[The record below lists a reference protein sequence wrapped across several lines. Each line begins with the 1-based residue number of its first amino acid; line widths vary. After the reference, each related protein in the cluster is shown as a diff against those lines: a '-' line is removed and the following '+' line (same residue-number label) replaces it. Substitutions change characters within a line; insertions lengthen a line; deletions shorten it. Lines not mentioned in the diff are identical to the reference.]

1 MKKKGCLSS
10 LFYFCQC
17 ALFGFKVRRS
27 QSQEEK
33 DKREDTREVENIEE
47 ENSEFILSWS
57 CVYHMAVNK
66 SSQ

>member
-17 ALFGFKVRRS
+17 ALFCFKVRRS

-33 DKREDTREVENIEE
+33 DKREDRREVENIKE
-47 ENSEFILSWS
+47 ENSEFIIG
-57 CVYHMAVNK
+57 K
-66 SSQ
+66 IQEK